1 MVDPSVDVWLVRRS
15 MNPTAQ
21 KEAGSRR
28 TTQNIKTIRNNMFLY
43 SYFSHDSVV
52 PKLDA
57 PAICKGVVPSIWPL
71 QFLTSL

>member
-28 TTQNIKTIRNNMFLY
+28 TTQNIKTIRNIMACFFVQPIKYIYIYIPILFHY
-43 SYFSHDSVV
+43 SM
-52 PKLDA
+52 
-57 PAICKGVVPSIWPL
+57 AISG
-71 QFLTSL
+71 T

>member
-28 TTQNIKTIRNNMFLY
+28 TTQNIKTIRNIMACFFVQPINQYIYIYIPILFHY
-43 SYFSHDSVV
+43 SM
-52 PKLDA
+52 
-57 PAICKGVVPSIWPL
+57 AISG
-71 QFLTSL
+71 T